1 MDPHTAS
8 SDTFDRAI
16 VPAETAARKERE
28 GENYKQIP
36 NDTNEESINT
46 TGGYTVNSEG
56 LINNFP
62 VEPEMYVETP
72 GDLQQSENDIS
83 KE

>member
-1 MDPHTAS
+1 MNNNPHDAS

-28 GENYKQIP
+28 GDNYKQTP
-36 NDTNEESINT
+36 EASPENDLDT

-56 LINNFP
+56 LINNFA

-72 GDLQQSENDIS
+72 GDLRQSEE
-83 KE
+83 K